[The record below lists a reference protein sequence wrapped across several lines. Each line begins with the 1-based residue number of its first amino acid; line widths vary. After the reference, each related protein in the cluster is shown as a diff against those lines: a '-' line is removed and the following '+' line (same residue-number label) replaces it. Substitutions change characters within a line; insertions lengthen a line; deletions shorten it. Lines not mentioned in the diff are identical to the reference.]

1 MLSQVVAQR
10 YAHALFLATEEKK
23 LIDVAYE
30 QLNALKRFITEDAT
44 MLNFLSAPQILEE
57 DKHALIRKIFTDRL
71 NRLFVEF
78 MIVLVNKHRINY
90 LAEIIDEFIRM
101 VEAKQGLGRVTV
113 ITAVALNDDESQKL
127 IEKMAEKTGLNIVL
141 EKKVD
146 PSIIGGMIVV
156 LHDEVIDGSIRH
168 QLEAVDEQLEKVR
181 VH

>member
-1 MLSQVVAQR
+1 MLSQVVAQK
-10 YAHALFLATEEKK
+10 YARALFLTTDEKK
-23 LIDVAYE
+23 LMDVAYE
-30 QLNALKRFITEDAT
+30 QLNALKQFITEDAT

-57 DKHALIRKIFTDRL
+57 DKQALIRKIFDNRL

-78 MIVLVNKHRINY
+78 MIVLVNKHRIKF
-90 LAEIIDEFIRM
+90 LPEIVDEFIRM

-113 ITAVALNDDESQKL
+113 ITAIALSDDESQKL
-127 IEKMAEKTGLNIVL
+127 IEKMAKKTGLNIIL
-141 EKKVD
+141 EKKID

-168 QLEAVDEQLEKVR
+168 QLELVDEQLEKVR